1 MGGLTL
7 AELAEVRAELK
18 PNDTRGPLLSFP
30 RSLQETLLSHS
41 FHEATADVLGGLPI

>member
-41 FHEATADVLGGLPI
+41 FEATDDVRGGLPI